1 MHLDSAQLTALA
13 HILRLGSFDAAAA
26 VLGVTPSAIS
36 QRVKALEDRVGA
48 TLVLRGQPCTGT
60 PMGQR
65 LAKHAEDVALLEA
78 QAQDRVGEFDVDAEV
93 TLMVPRY
100 AAFLP
105 HVATGG
111 RRGHL
116 AVWAEVE
123 TDQPLVEHTLHV
135 VEDGTDATAAFAAA
149 EQYLGSCKVG
159 LIVWHVYD
167 AGQSSAD
174 VESGQ

>member
-1 MHLDSAQLTALA
+1 MKT
-13 HILRLGSFDAAAA
+13 IWKF
-26 VLGVTPSAIS
+26 P
-36 QRVKALEDRVGA
+36 
-48 TLVLRGQPCTGT
+48 
-60 PMGQR
+60 
-65 LAKHAEDVALLEA
+65 
-78 QAQDRVGEFDVDAEV
+78 FDVDAEV

-135 VEDGTDATAAFAAA
+135 VGTGNDATVAFAAA
-149 EQYLGSCKVG
+149 EQYLGSCQAG
-159 LIVWHVYD
+159 PFVWHVYD
-167 AGQSSAD
+167 AGQSSA
-174 VESGQ
+174 ESDR